1 MTRRRLV
8 WLSVL
13 VALAALVA
21 LGVAAAAML
30 PEVVRRAAVWRLES
44 LTQRRVTID
53 RVDLDLLGGRVAVH
67 GLQIDDRDEP
77 APLARADRITGRVHR
92 RSLLELHV
100 RIDDVVVEGSAVR
113 IVRLTGNRFNVSDL
127 LERPPR
133 APGLVGVTIDRLRVT
148 GGTVVLEDRTLA
160 PARTWTSERIEIDAR
175 ALSTA
180 RGGGSAVGSTVVA
193 GAPVHVTAEDL
204 RLAPVH
210 LRAHVTVGNVDLA
223 LLRLYL
229 PGDAAVL
236 PERGVL
242 AAGVTVVH
250 DARDGTRISAG
261 ARIRALALEGRG
273 QVAPVATSPETLV
286 TLNDLH
292 LTAGGFALARA
303 ELEGDLDVT
312 EAIVGPPVTYGLAAT
327 RLVAENVTW
336 PARAPGRV
344 SFTGRL
350 PGGGT
355 LDVRGTVV
363 SDPAR
368 ADVRVKVS
376 GADLGPLNRYA
387 RTLGV
392 LSGTGDADA
401 RVVATYER
409 GLRLTVTG
417 SVGAGTV
424 ALSDPRLP
432 GAPPALTAERLDASS
447 LEYEWPARISVGSL
461 RIRRPSATV
470 ERDATGALA
479 VHELLSRAPAPAE
492 SGGGRAGDD
501 GDAAGVAPEITIAEV
516 RIDGGTLGL
525 IDRTVAPAAQ
535 AQLVNVTLG
544 LRDVTWP
551 VRAPTQLELAAGLPG
566 GGLVSASGT
575 ADGADQ
581 RLEAK
586 VTLKNADVG
595 QARPYL
601 PFRGRVSGRAD
612 AELDVRGQLDP
623 LRLRVRGDATLTEV
637 AVEDLDRP
645 LLAVERIGATG
656 LDLRW
661 PLRIAIDQLNVR
673 RPWAKIDRN
682 ERGELSLRAAFGA
695 RPRPD
700 AADAPAGTGAGAPG
714 APPEIVL
721 GRVLI
726 EEGATSVID
735 DSVEPAAR
743 FEIRGTRVEA
753 RNVTYPVARPADVAI
768 STPMPGGGRLEGR
781 GTFQIDPGR
790 MDVQATLAGVAL
802 APAQPYL
809 PVDARVSGTLDGDA
823 RVSATFEP
831 LALTVRGNAVM
842 SDLAVGDEHRS
853 LLTAG
858 RARARGVSVQWPG
871 RVRVDSVEVDKP
883 WLLLE
888 REASGRFP
896 LVALLTPRQRGAP
909 RRDPGA
915 KPTPPVRV
923 DIGTV
928 SVSDGFGRF
937 VDRVPQLQFAEEL
950 SGLNLTV
957 VGFGTAPGTV
967 ARATLRGTVGP
978 AAPLAISGEL
988 TAPPGQGRVDVL
1000 VTLGG
1005 YPAPRANAY
1014 LQTLFG
1020 WTARQGAITLA
1031 AHYVIDG
1038 DELGATN
1045 DVGAEDLVLERAPG
1059 EQAPTWPI
1067 GLPLDTFVALLKNR
1081 DGDVQ
1086 LSVPIHGTLSSPEF
1100 RLGDA
1105 TAQALRAIVVKTV
1118 TLPVGLVGRLFVTE
1132 DARIESIEIDPVLFE
1147 AGTTDL
1153 AAGMEPHV
1161 DRLAQFLRD
1170 RPAVRLRLR
1179 PVLSIPD
1186 VTRLKRVALRE
1197 RVRAQAGERTPTAMR
1212 DALAQL
1218 YVERFPRRPPAAV
1231 DEMIAA
1237 LAEHDPAPTA
1247 ASAALAERRVLAV
1260 RELLAARGVE
1270 ASRLPALDAAAPV
1283 EGEGAGRVELELTN

>member
-1 MTRRRLV
+1 
-8 WLSVL
+8 
-13 VALAALVA
+13 
-21 LGVAAAAML
+21 
-30 PEVVRRAAVWRLES
+30 
-44 LTQRRVTID
+44 
-53 RVDLDLLGGRVAVH
+53 
-67 GLQIDDRDEP
+67 
-77 APLARADRITGRVHR
+77 
-92 RSLLELHV
+92 
-100 RIDDVVVEGSAVR
+100 
-113 IVRLTGNRFNVSDL
+113 
-127 LERPPR
+127 
-133 APGLVGVTIDRLRVT
+133 
-148 GGTVVLEDRTLA
+148 
-160 PARTWTSERIEIDAR
+160 
-175 ALSTA
+175 
-180 RGGGSAVGSTVVA
+180 
-193 GAPVHVTAEDL
+193 VHVTAEDL

-242 AAGVTVVH
+242 AAGVSVVH

-273 QVAPVATSPETLV
+273 QAAPLATSPETLV

-292 LTAGGFALARA
+292 LAAGGFALARA

-336 PARAPGRV
+336 PATAPGRV

-363 SDPAR
+363 SDPVR

-392 LSGTGDADA
+392 LSGTADADA

-409 GLRLTVTG
+409 GLRLAVTG
-417 SVGAGTV
+417 SVGAGKV
-424 ALSDPRLP
+424 ALSDPRAP
-432 GAPPALTAERLDASS
+432 AAPPALTAERVEASR
-447 LEYEWPARISVGSL
+447 LEYEWPARITVGSL
-461 RIRRPSATV
+461 KIRRPSATV
-470 ERDATGALA
+470 ERDASGPLA
-479 VHELLSRAPAPAE
+479 VHELFSRAPAPAE
-492 SGGGRAGDD
+492 SGAGDS
-501 GDAAGVAPEITIAEV
+501 AGVAPEITIAEV

-525 IDRTVAPAAQ
+525 VDRTVAPAAQ
-535 AQLVNVTLG
+535 AQLVNVALG

-551 VRAPTQLELAAGLPG
+551 VRAPTPLELAAGLPG

-575 ADGADQ
+575 ADVANR

-595 QARPYL
+595 QAQPYL

-612 AELDVRGQLDP
+612 AELEVRGQLDP

-637 AVEDLDRP
+637 AVADLDRP

-673 RPWAKIDRN
+673 RPWAKIERN
-682 ERGELSLRAAFGA
+682 ERGELSLRAAFVA

-700 AADAPAGTGAGAPG
+700 AADAPAGTRPGASA

-768 STPMPGGGRLEGR
+768 STPMPGGGRLDGR
-781 GTFQIDPGR
+781 GTFQIEPGR
-790 MDVQATLAGVAL
+790 LDVQATLAGVAL

-831 LALTVRGNAVM
+831 LALTVRGNAAM

-896 LVALLTPRQRGAP
+896 LVALLTPRQRDAP

-923 DIGTV
+923 DLGML
-928 SVSDGFGRF
+928 SLADGFGRF

-967 ARATLRGTVGP
+967 TRATLRGTVGP
-978 AAPLAISGEL
+978 AAPLAMSGEL

-1038 DELGATN
+1038 DELDATN

-1059 EQAPTWPI
+1059 EQAPKWPI
-1067 GLPLDTFVALLKNR
+1067 GLPLDTFVALLKDR
-1081 DGDVQ
+1081 DGNVQ
-1086 LSVPIHGTLSSPEF
+1086 LSVPIHGALSSPKF

-1105 TAQALRAIVVKTV
+1105 IAQALRAIVVKTV

-1132 DARIESIEIDPVLFE
+1132 DARIESIEIDPVRFE
-1147 AGTTDL
+1147 AGTTGL
-1153 AAGMEPHV
+1153 APGTEPHV

-1179 PVLSIPD
+1179 PVLSIAD

-1260 RELLAARGVE
+1260 RELLAARGVA

-1283 EGEGAGRVELELTN
+1283 EGEGAGRVELELTH